1 MGPSNRRILDRA
13 GLPPTDWDRTMSHPP
28 ESSFWRDTE
37 CVTNE
42 DKLYTPALWIDTWND
57 VQPGEAIDAFNF
69 AKNHAANATAHDN
82 QYMIMGPGTHC
93 GIDRLTD
100 NFRFGDL
107 NLGDARFDLWDAIL
121 KWNNHW

>member
-1 MGPSNRRILDRA
+1 
-13 GLPPTDWDRTMSHPP
+13 MSHPP